1 LEFFDKTILITG
13 GTGTFG
19 QKYAEWLLKHEKI
32 KRIII
37 FSRDELKQH
46 EMRQKL
52 EDERIRYFIGDVR
65 DLNRL
70 ERAFNEV
77 DIVIHGAALKQVP
90 SCEYNPWEAVQTNV
104 FGTQNVIEAS
114 INKNVSKCILLS
126 TDKSVM
132 ASNTYGKT
140 KALAESL
147 IVNGNAY
154 ASGTKTKFSCVRY
167 GNVIGSRGSIVPLM
181 ISQRDSN
188 QQITI
193 TDVRMTRF
201 WLQPEQACTIVSE
214 AIKAMH
220 GGEIFIPKIPSVRI
234 LDLKR
239 AIAPK
244 SNNKFIGIRE
254 GEKLH
259 EALIS
264 EQEAPMTIDAGKFF
278 VIESP
283 QNWFQRGRIEG
294 EPFKKARYVS
304 DENEDFLSIE
314 EIAKGIS

>member
-1 LEFFDKTILITG
+1 MEFFDKTILITG